1 MSNKTI
7 NNNDTIKYDYLD
19 DFKNNPEPVITWDTK
34 KAYCASADELCRML
48 AEDKKYQDFLDALCK
63 KFGY

>member
-19 DFKNNPEPVITWDTK
+19 DFKNNPEPVITWDT
-34 KAYCASADELCRML
+34 
-48 AEDKKYQDFLDALCK
+48 
-63 KFGY
+63 